1 MGNRR
6 MMSKTITHSQRFL
19 KLPIEAQA
27 LYFHML
33 QNTDDDGITEVFP
46 ILKLLSVDETLLTC
60 LVEARLIKQLNN
72 ELVYHILDFKEQNRI
87 DKKRY
92 KKSIY
97 HDLLNVNNDET
108 KIKAMSSKMCNKDT
122 PNIIKENRV
131 QKKQIQTNIN
141 ERQIKKN
148 SNEIMEDYPLPIRI
162 KFPDEAV

>member
-92 KKSIY
+92 KNILRLVVKKSPTGESTHY
-97 HDLLNVNNDET
+97 FFHSQDDKVEV
-108 KIKAMSSKMCNKDT
+108 S
-122 PNIIKENRV
+122 
-131 QKKQIQTNIN
+131 
-141 ERQIKKN
+141 
-148 SNEIMEDYPLPIRI
+148 
-162 KFPDEAV
+162 